1 MTSHSVPRGPRRRRP
16 GALALAS
23 TFAFAA
29 LAVLTLMLAPLAAPA
44 AAQDF
49 NLSCQGG
56 SRLSDAEMARGATV
70 VVVWASWSPRSHD
83 IAERV
88 SALASRWGSRARVV
102 TVNFQEDQ
110 ATVDRF
116 LAGKKLGAPVCMDP
130 EGSFCRKFNV
140 AALPGLLVIK
150 DGQVVHHGKLADDA
164 DQVLAGVLH

>member
-1 MTSHSVPRGPRRRRP
+1 MKIHSVPRGPRRRRL
-16 GALALAS
+16 GALA
-23 TFAFAA
+23 FAATFAA
-29 LAVLTLMLAPLAAPA
+29 LAVLMLAPLAVPA
-44 AAQDF
+44 GAQEV

-56 SRLSDAEMARGATV
+56 SRLSDSEMARGTTV

-164 DQVLAGVLH
+164 DQILAGVVH